1 MDNRQIWMYPSDNR
15 MKGRNERDFF
25 IYFYDAM
32 CSAKGNGLDWI
43 RQTESTEKSTT
54 KPGKKEKEN
63 YSAPHQTDLT
73 DPLADRSD
81 KETNKTKTK
90 RNKMLFFF
98 SFPAVRFVTATRY
111 SRNQSIHS
119 LSSLIRIRIL
129 LEGAASAICALSNKT
144 HIWKGFLLGFYPLSV
159 LFVFS
164 KLQR

>member
-1 MDNRQIWMYPSDNR
+1 

-81 KETNKTKTK
+81 KETCIPIPS
-90 RNKMLFFF
+90 LFFF
-98 SFPAVRFVTATRY
+98 
-111 SRNQSIHS
+111 I
-119 LSSLIRIRIL
+119 
-129 LEGAASAICALSNKT
+129 
-144 HIWKGFLLGFYPLSV
+144 
-159 LFVFS
+159 FVFS
-164 KLQR
+164 LSKCSL

>member
-1 MDNRQIWMYPSDNR
+1 

-81 KETNKTKTK
+81 KENNKTKKQSETK
-90 RNKMLFFF
+90 WYF
-98 SFPAVRFVTATRY
+98 SFLSLRCVFVTATRY